1 MTYSS
6 GSVSRGKGSQ
16 FVVTTRTMVSPVF
29 EKAMR
34 EAKNAEVR
42 LRASL
47 DLVDEQGSKAWFQ
60 TCLLS
65 LQKLSILSK
74 DVSQEQIDSLEDAL
88 TDMVVEVFGEDNAL
102 EWAEETIKTE

>member
-1 MTYSS
+1 MSYSS
-6 GSVSRGKGSQ
+6 GSVSRGKSSQ
-16 FVVTTRTMVSPVF
+16 FTVASRTMISPAF

-42 LRASL
+42 LRAAL
-47 DLVDEQGSKAWFQ
+47 DSVDEQGSKAWFQ

-74 DVSQEQIDSLEDAL
+74 DISQGQIDLLEDAL
-88 TDMVVEVFGEDNAL
+88 TDMVVGVFGEDTAL
-102 EWAEETIKTE
+102 EWAEEVIKTE